1 MTQPLLGRLL
11 SSSNKTID
19 IVEPIFSPDL
29 HRPLNLGVY
38 IRETKVI
45 EKLGDALHI
54 KLMMIVVRSVDGST
68 FCFLWN

>member
-29 HRPLNLGVY
+29 HRPLHLGVF
-38 IRETKVI
+38 IDQTKVI
-45 EKLGDALHI
+45 EKLGDALHVE
-54 KLMMIVVRSVDGST
+54 LVMIVVRSVDRST
-68 FCFLWN
+68 FCRLLD